1 MDMPTGRQPGQRKE
15 YHFKLF
21 KTPKETIGALSVA
34 ATKKSEL
41 RLDALVTLAFLSGVW
56 IALGGLVSLVA
67 AGGMPLSDPGP
78 RKIVAGVTFSC
89 GLMIVVGG
97 GAELFTGNIMFY
109 IVGLLCR
116 KVSLFA
122 TVRNWIVVWIFNFFG
137 SLATAY
143 LLAYLTDLL
152 LPQPYLAYL
161 QAATVAK
168 INVNWGIQVL
178 RGVGAN
184 ILVCLASLVSVASED
199 MTSKFFAI
207 LFFIST
213 FVIIGFEHS
222 VANMFTLPVGLMYG
236 ANSSIGAMMWQ
247 NIVPVT
253 LGNMIGGAFVGLLY
267 WWAYIFGATP
277 AAKRTQSVWRRFLK
291 GEGLLEE
298 EPSNDPW
305 TVSQVS
311 LQKLN

>member
-1 MDMPTGRQPGQRKE
+1 MSTTNRQPGQRKE

-21 KTPKETIGALSVA
+21 KTPKETIAALAVA

-41 RLDALVTLAFLSGVW
+41 RLDALFTLAFLSGVW
-56 IALGGLVSLVA
+56 IALGGLVAAVA
-67 AGGMPLSDPGP
+67 AGGMPLSEPGP
-78 RKIVAGVTFSC
+78 RKIVAGLTFSC

-109 IVGLLCR
+109 VVGLLCG

-122 TVRNWIVVWIFNFFG
+122 TARNWVFVWIFNFFG
-137 SLATAY
+137 SLAVAY

-152 LPQPYLAYL
+152 LPQPYLSYL
-161 QAATVAK
+161 QSVTVAK
-168 INVNWGIQVL
+168 INVNWGVQVL

-207 LFFIST
+207 LVFIGA

-247 NIVPVT
+247 NLVPVT
-253 LGNMIGGAFVGLLY
+253 LGNMIGGAFVGVFY
-267 WWAYIFGATP
+267 WWAYIFSSSP
-277 AAKRTQSVWRRFLK
+277 SAKRTQSFWRRFLK
-291 GEGLLEE
+291 GEGLAE
-298 EPSNDPW
+298 EPASDPW
-305 TVSQVS
+305 VASQIP
-311 LQKLN
+311 LQKLK